1 MQNNL
6 IFSICAQ
13 FLIPLKEAGMKVSIS
28 DLLEHWYG
36 LEENEKKILSL
47 ARVSYIVTW
56 RKTFKTSRSKGL
68 SDVLLLIRLLFTVP
82 FSKAKLERM
91 FSRLKRVKTNFRCS
105 HSNVWKIF

>member
-1 MQNNL
+1 
-6 IFSICAQ
+6 
-13 FLIPLKEAGMKVSIS
+13 MKVSIS

-36 LEENEKKILSL
+36 LVESEKKILSL

-91 FSRLKRVKTNFRCS
+91 FSRLKRVKPISVAPTLMFGKYFENYGRG
-105 HSNVWKIF
+105 

>member
-1 MQNNL
+1 MCAVSD
-6 IFSICAQ
+6 SI
-13 FLIPLKEAGMKVSIS
+13 KRSWDESIYFRS
-28 DLLEHWYG
+28 FGTLWYG
-36 LEENEKKILSL
+36 LVENEKKILSL